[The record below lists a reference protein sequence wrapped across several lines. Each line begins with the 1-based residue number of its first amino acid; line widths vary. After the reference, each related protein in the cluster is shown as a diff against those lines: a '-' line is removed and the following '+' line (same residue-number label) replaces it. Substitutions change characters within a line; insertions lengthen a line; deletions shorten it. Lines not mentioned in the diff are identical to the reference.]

1 MYYLI
6 NIISLNLLDLISAN
20 NLTIYESGLI
30 YTLDYVILMT
40 FVKITQKVIKLF
52 HVFEEFNRV
61 INDIRITISELQ
73 KRK

>member
-1 MYYLI
+1 MGIML
-6 NIISLNLLDLISAN
+6 AN
-20 NLTIYESGLI
+20 NSTIYENGLV

-40 FVKITQKVIKLF
+40 FVKISQKVIKLF

-73 KRK
+73 KNNSRLNIFDICL